1 MDDLLEILW
10 LPVDVYAEYWGA
22 IWHFARESPLYAV
35 AYAVVA
41 VILALLLIRW
51 LRSRPMTFKRAYI
64 GCCALALLVLPGAV
78 GQGGLAI
85 LPLVVILA
93 FSVIQPLFLIYNV
106 TLLALAALVA
116 WLAAWIVYRAA
127 AGKTPAAARNV
138 EVTPRG

>member
-10 LPVDVYAEYWGA
+10 LPVDVYAEYWEAMG
-22 IWHFARESPLYAV
+22 HLARESPLYAV
-35 AYAVVA
+35 AYVVVA

-64 GCCALALLVLPGAV
+64 GCFALALLVLPGAV

-85 LPLVVILA
+85 LPLAAIIA
-93 FSVIQPLFLIYNV
+93 FCVIQPLFLIYNV

-116 WLAAWIVYRAA
+116 WIAAWIVHRAA
-127 AGKTPAAARNV
+127 AGKAPAAAQSVDLTR
-138 EVTPRG
+138 P